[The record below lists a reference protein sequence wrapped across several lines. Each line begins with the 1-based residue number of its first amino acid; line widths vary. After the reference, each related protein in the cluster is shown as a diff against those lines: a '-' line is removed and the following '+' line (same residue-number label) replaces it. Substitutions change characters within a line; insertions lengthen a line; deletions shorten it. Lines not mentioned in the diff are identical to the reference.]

1 MCELGIEQSH
11 LLKKIK
17 RFKNYSHYGIYRYK
31 MDITTIQLNKETK
44 DKISSFGMKGDS
56 YDDILKR
63 IYSLAVKEQLREFLL
78 SSENTISIEEARK
91 EAEKLWP
98 RSK

>member
-1 MCELGIEQSH
+1 
-11 LLKKIK
+11 
-17 RFKNYSHYGIYRYK
+17 
-31 MDITTIQLNKETK
+31 MDTTTIQLKKETK
-44 DKISSFGMKGDS
+44 NKISSFGMKGDS
-56 YDDILKR
+56 YDDIIKR

-91 EAEKLWP
+91 EAEKIWP